1 MTPEGPEETD
11 ADPEIVGRA
20 TTLIALTQGRTFG
33 ESAELL
39 RFCASARGMSLH
51 ALAVAVLS
59 GEPGDQP
66 LLVRSARSA
75 RSAPARSAVLVPRG
89 GRHRAR

>member
-1 MTPEGPEETD
+1 MTPEGPEETA
-11 ADPEIVGRA
+11 ADPESVGRA

-75 RSAPARSAVLVPRG
+75 PAPARSAVLVPRG